1 MAVVVMV
8 VGVVRNG
15 CGCGEDGCGCGEGCL

>member
-1 MAVVVMV
+1 VMV

-15 CGCGEDGCGCGEGCL
+15 CGCGEDGCGCGEGCLELW